1 MIQCKRVY
9 LKAEAG
15 DGQRVLVDRLWPRG
29 MSKDALALDEWLPDV
44 APSRELRK
52 SFAHRAEAFEA
63 FRTAYRRELCAHP
76 EYWQRLLHWAK
87 KGSLTLLYAARDEAH
102 NNARVLAEFLEEEL
116 QRHDSP
122 SSPVC
127 YQGEFDGH

>member
-44 APSRELRK
+44 APSTELRK
-52 SFAHRAEAFEA
+52 SFAHRTEAFEA

-76 EYWQRLLHWAK
+76 EHWQRLLHWAT
-87 KGSLTLLYAARDEAH
+87 KGTLTLLYAARDEAH
-102 NNARVLAEFLEEEL
+102 NNAGVLAEFLEEEL

>member
-9 LKAEAG
+9 LEAETS
-15 DGQRVLVDRLWPRG
+15 DGIRVLVDRLWPRG
-29 MSKDALALDEWLPDV
+29 VARDALALDEWLPDV
-44 APSRELRK
+44 APSSELRK
-52 SFAHRAEAFEA
+52 SFAHRAEVFDE

-76 EYWQRLLHWAK
+76 EHWQRLLQWAT
-87 KGSLTLLYAARDEAH
+87 KGTLTLLYAARDEAH
-102 NNARVLAEFLEEEL
+102 NNAGVLAEFLEDEL
-116 QRHDSP
+116 LRHDSS